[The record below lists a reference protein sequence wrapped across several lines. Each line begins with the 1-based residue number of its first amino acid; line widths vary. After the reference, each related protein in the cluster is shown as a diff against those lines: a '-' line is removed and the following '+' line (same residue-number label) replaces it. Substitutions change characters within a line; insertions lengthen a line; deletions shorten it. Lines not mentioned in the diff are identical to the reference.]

1 MPLRHGRVDERPYLC
16 RQLRIVRRQ
25 RQRGAAHGECL
36 LLLSVLLQ
44 HAGQS
49 EHRGRVAPDARL
61 QCRDFVFEL
70 SHPQDPLAIE
80 SAQFLLSGK
89 SPDLT
94 GVDPALTD

>member
-1 MPLRHGRVDERPYLC
+1 
-16 RQLRIVRRQ
+16 
-25 RQRGAAHGECL
+25 
-36 LLLSVLLQ
+36 
-44 HAGQS
+44 
-49 EHRGRVAPDARL
+49 VAPDARL

-94 GVDPALTD
+94 GVNPALTD